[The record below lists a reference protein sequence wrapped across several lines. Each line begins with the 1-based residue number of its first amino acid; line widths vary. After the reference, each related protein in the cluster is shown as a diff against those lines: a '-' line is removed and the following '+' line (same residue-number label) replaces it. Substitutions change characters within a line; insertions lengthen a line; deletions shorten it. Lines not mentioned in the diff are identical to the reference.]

1 LTQVVVFH
9 EKRGGSRRL
18 GFDEAPGG
26 GIVDLFGHFDAA
38 VGAGA
43 FGANG
48 APKEIA
54 GGFNPARRSSATGT
68 DVDRGP
74 STAVRVNAVV
84 EALFAASGSRGG
96 GGTTVDPRDHD
107 AGASVGQ
114 GNGSGTGFLEELL
127 CEAGNFTT
135 AIQWQP

>member
-1 LTQVVVFH
+1 MTC
-9 EKRGGSRRL
+9 SPS
-18 GFDEAPGG
+18 APVW
-26 GIVDLFGHFDAA
+26 VD
-38 VGAGA
+38 
-43 FGANG
+43 
-48 APKEIA
+48 
-54 GGFNPARRSSATGT
+54 
-68 DVDRGP
+68 
-74 STAVRVNAVV
+74 AVV
-84 EALFAASGSRGG
+84 EALFAACGSGGG